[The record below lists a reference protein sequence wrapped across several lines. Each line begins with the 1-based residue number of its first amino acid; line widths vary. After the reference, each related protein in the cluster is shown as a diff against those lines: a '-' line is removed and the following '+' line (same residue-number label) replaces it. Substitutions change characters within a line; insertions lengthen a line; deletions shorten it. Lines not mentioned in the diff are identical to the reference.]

1 MIRGYEYLVGA
12 YNYDDYEI
20 FGGDFIQEPNMGII
34 YFQEEFDLEAAYG
47 EYDKVRDLI
56 LQIIE
61 DRDMLYNITPREFE
75 EVVEC
80 VFISEGFETQL
91 TKATRD
97 GEKDIIAI
105 KYNRGKPI
113 VFYVECKQ
121 YGRHRTV
128 DVNIVRSLYGVQMS
142 NQINKSV
149 LVTTAH
155 FSRDDK
161 EYAEKQ
167 NTLID
172 LFDVDEF

>member
-1 MIRGYEYLVGA
+1 M
-12 YNYDDYEI
+12 
-20 FGGDFIQEPNMGII
+20 
-34 YFQEEFDLEAAYG
+34 
-47 EYDKVRDLI
+47 
-56 LQIIE
+56 
-61 DRDMLYNITPREFE
+61 
-75 EVVEC
+75 
-80 VFISEGFETQL
+80 

>member
-1 MIRGYEYLVGA
+1 
-12 YNYDDYEI
+12 
-20 FGGDFIQEPNMGII
+20 MGII
-34 YFQEEFDLEAAYG
+34 YFQEEFDLEVAYG

-128 DVNIVRSLYGVQMS
+128 DVNIVRFLYGVQMS
-142 NQINKSV
+142 NQINQCWLQPLIFQEMPKNMLKSKI
-149 LVTTAH
+149 H
-155 FSRDDK
+155 
-161 EYAEKQ
+161 
-167 NTLID
+167 
-172 LFDVDEF
+172 